1 MRQYKGYY
9 IDETIFNT
17 KEDIDRFLEE
27 QAVNAYKT
35 ACKLFAE
42 TRSMSASM
50 TMDEKAEYLV
60 NQFGYTWEQL
70 EAIEISVLKAIA

>member
-1 MRQYKGYY
+1 
-9 IDETIFNT
+9 
-17 KEDIDRFLEE
+17 
-27 QAVNAYKT
+27 
-35 ACKLFAE
+35 
-42 TRSMSASM
+42 MSASM